1 VRAGRRPRRETA
13 PATPDG
19 TPVEATAPTEA
30 LRTDGAADKADEA
43 TDQTDE
49 TSPAGAPQGE
59 AVTSEAAPEATE
71 PAARGARSPK
81 ARSPR
86 TRARKAGAP
95 ETGATPAEEPAAETS
110 TVDEAA
116 PVQQALPISDAVTPD
131 TQIAAEA
138 PVDATPEESAEVL
151 VVIPIDENGEPADL
165 RVEPD
170 TNAAPESELVPPAG
184 SSGAAQGTEI
194 PGPAQAAAGVEVPVS
209 ERYVETDLYAE
220 PAPYEPPVL
229 APVDDPAVRL
239 RLARVHLR
247 TGSLALARSEFES
260 LNGGGQLDIDGQLAL
275 AEVRWRTGEVH
286 AAGEAA
292 QAYLSGGGSEL
303 LGFIIAA
310 EGHAYDARHAEAQAL
325 VAEALERTINGVDT
339 LFAGIRQRADWSA
352 ARPSMVAEPPVAMG
366 AEFAGEP
373 AVAPKR
379 FVPAPP
385 PAAPEPEIPAAVAEP
400 EIAAALAEPEIAA
413 AAAPEPEAPAA
424 PEPEIAAAVAL
435 EPEAPAAPEPEI
447 AAAVALEPEAPA
459 APEPEAVPAMEA
471 PVTQPWD
478 EEIAAATEA
487 LGSNDPLVAGL
498 HLAMALRTSPGA
510 ARAVLDTIGDST
522 DMALE
527 MVRIEATRL
536 LGETTPVETTETA
549 TAAEP
554 PPVEPA
560 PAEPVTDSGADLPKI
575 NWGD

>member
-373 AVAPKR
+373 AVAPER
-379 FVPAPP
+379 FVLAPAP
-385 PAAPEPEIPAAVAEP
+385 A
-400 EIAAALAEPEIAA
+400 
-413 AAAPEPEAPAA
+413 
-424 PEPEIAAAVAL
+424 AL